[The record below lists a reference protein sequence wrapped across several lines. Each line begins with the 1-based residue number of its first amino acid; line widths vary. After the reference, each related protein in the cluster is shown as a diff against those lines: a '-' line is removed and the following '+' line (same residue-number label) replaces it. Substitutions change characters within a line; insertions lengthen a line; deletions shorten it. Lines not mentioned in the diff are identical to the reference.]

1 MSRTIDN
8 FRAFY
13 QPDQHQQ
20 LFELYPAIADTISLV
35 KDDLEFHGIAIETV
49 KECDSFIN
57 GYKNEFS
64 QVLLNIIVN
73 AKEVLLLRQP
83 LSPRVKIICSHK
95 SDSALV
101 TFKDNGGGIPS
112 EILEKIFDPYFTTKF
127 MSQGTGMGLYISKM
141 IIEKHMGGRILI
153 ANDAAG
159 AEVTIELPLAHKAT
173 INEAT

>member
-1 MSRTIDN
+1 
-8 FRAFY
+8 
-13 QPDQHQQ
+13 

-49 KECDSFIN
+49 KERDSSIN

-83 LSPRVKIICSHK
+83 LSPRVKIICSQK
-95 SDSALV
+95 GDSALV
-101 TFKDNGGGIPS
+101 TFKDNGGGIAS

-127 MSQGTGMGLYISKM
+127 MSQGTGMGLYVSKM
-141 IIEKHMGGRILI
+141 IIEKHMSGKISVTS
-153 ANDAAG
+153 NEEG
-159 AEVTIELPLAHKAT
+159 AEVTIELPLEYRTASG
-173 INEAT
+173 EQPRSY